1 MRNIHEEANC
11 LKELK
16 YKHIVNVV
24 DVFYE
29 ESSMKVV
36 MEYVE
41 GVNLKK
47 YIDEK
52 GAL

>member
-1 MRNIHEEANC
+1 MEIIHEESNC